1 MPPTLSTPPTPPPP
15 ENPRHVARIDR
26 PPYDRGHRGLVPIT
40 VNPSHNEIV
49 RIYEALIPLLL
60 PAGYN
65 KAHAKYNLWGI
76 IPPADA
82 YATKYGEAFTT
93 LKRISA
99 YSPILQDAIYQT
111 QKLESI

>member
-1 MPPTLSTPPTPPPP
+1 MSPVQLSLQLTEAKETFIPIIGNTS
-15 ENPRHVARIDR
+15 
-26 PPYDRGHRGLVPIT
+26 YDDIVHICEAIT
-40 VNPSHNEIV
+40 
-49 RIYEALIPLLL
+49 PLLL
-60 PAGYN
+60 QVGYN
-65 KAHAKYNLWGI
+65 KSHAKHNLWGI